1 MAGEGVRE
9 LIEDLTG
16 DDLHQRERAAELL
29 TEQLDS
35 PMTIDLRVR
44 WLVAR
49 RDWCAL
55 RDLGAEAVPPL
66 LEVLARSCARTS
78 LREANYQRS
87 GRSADAWRNQILD
100 EMVVRT
106 LAGLGDPG
114 AEEGVIGFLFER
126 NGRIGSAFEPEDGDP
141 GGWGDVLA
149 APRSPFWFGF
159 RAGSPVLA
167 GWVEALTPLLGEDA
181 EVILTA
187 ACYLPMSE
195 ELEGERSD
203 RGQAVYR
210 YDGGTSERAVEELC
224 SMKTERATR
233 ILRRVA
239 QKKRIRVPVSEEW
252 NDYGGGITSEWWSF
266 STQRK
271 KARRALEAR

>member
-1 MAGEGVRE
+1 MACPDRERPTSCVVFEREQALVVRGEGVAGEGVRE

-126 NGRIGSAFEPEDGDP
+126 NGAPSSRRTEILEDGEMSSLRP
-141 GGWGDVLA
+141 GVPSGLA
-149 APRSPFWFGF
+149 SAR
-159 RAGSPVLA
+159 
-167 GWVEALTPLLGEDA
+167 
-181 EVILTA
+181 
-187 ACYLPMSE
+187 
-195 ELEGERSD
+195 
-203 RGQAVYR
+203 
-210 YDGGTSERAVEELC
+210 
-224 SMKTERATR
+224 
-233 ILRRVA
+233 
-239 QKKRIRVPVSEEW
+239 
-252 NDYGGGITSEWWSF
+252 
-266 STQRK
+266 
-271 KARRALEAR
+271 ARRSWRVGWRR